1 MKRLPVV
8 AALAGIMILAV
19 AGAGCSATSLSRDEQ
34 VQMLTAKDRRLQDEL
49 HAAQA
54 KIAALTAAG
63 AQPRAVA
70 ATPEDPFR
78 AVAVQIDRL
87 SGVVDAGLPPANQRL
102 RVIVEPLDATGDV
115 VKRAGSI
122 EIEAFERMPAASA
135 DRRYVQMDL
144 RPAAGPAPGAAA
156 GAGERLYHLWAFSA
170 DDLAQAWLSGLGTY
184 GYVLKLPWPDARPP
198 SGETLRLKVRFKTLA
213 GQVLQA
219 EAEILLPAPAAA
231 KAGEATAK

>member
-1 MKRLPVV
+1 
-8 AALAGIMILAV
+8 MILAV

-49 HAAQA
+49 HAAQV

-87 SGVVDAGLPPANQRL
+87 SGVVDAGRTPANQRL

-115 VKRAGSI
+115 VKRAGSL
-122 EIEAFERMPAASA
+122 EIEAFERMP
-135 DRRYVQMDL
+135 V
-144 RPAAGPAPGAAA
+144 AGPAPGAAA
-156 GAGERLYHLWAFSA
+156 GAGGRLYHLWTFSA
-170 DDLAQAWLSGLGTY
+170 DDLAQAWLSGLGAY

-198 SGETLRLKVRFKTLA
+198 SGETLHLKVRFKTLA

-231 KAGEATAK
+231 KAGEATVK